1 MRLNVIVLLAIA
13 LAGTNALAG
22 VGEKC
27 SKDAD
32 CTSNR
37 CALDG
42 DFSKGPC
49 DLKENARTRSLL
61 FGVEPPVE
69 PSPCQ
74 CIEKTMTPPLRKEE
88 PSP

>member
-22 VGEKC
+22 VGEMC

-32 CTSNR
+32 CTSNM

-42 DFSKGPC
+42 DLSKGPC
-49 DLKENARTRSLL
+49 DRKDGTRSLL

-74 CIEKTMTPPLRKEE
+74 CIERTMTPPLKEK
-88 PSP
+88 